1 MALQFLAK
9 IFGGNPVETI
19 ANVVDKFVHTKE
31 EKAKAR
37 LELAKLLESAERT
50 AQQQVTDRH
59 RSDMS
64 SDNWL
69 SKSIRPLIF
78 VFSLV
83 MVTLFAFTD
92 GNVGEFEIQPEY
104 IDLYKLILGA
114 AVSFYFIGR
123 SIEKINKIRNNGN
136 T

>member
-31 EKAKAR
+31 EKEKAR
-37 LELAKLLESAERT
+37 LELVNLLQSAEDK
-50 AQQQVTDRH
+50 AQEQVTVRH
-59 RSDMS
+59 QSDMT
-64 SDNWL
+64 SDSWL
-69 SKSIRPLIF
+69 SKNIRPLIF
-78 VFSLV
+78 VFSLF

-104 IDLYKLILGA
+104 IELYKLILGA

-123 SIEKINKIRNNGN
+123 TIEKINKMRNDNN
-136 T
+136 